1 MTTIKFAQQG
11 VRQQFWKGM
20 SLKDGQILT
29 PGMTFELF
37 YSVDI
42 ITETVTIPEGTIGI
56 VHADDATISVI
67 RDDCKAARKA
77 IRLAEASAEELE
89 GIARRKKD
97 RDYKLGCKTEVKQS
111 LVPAPAHDPSLRI
124 DPNKV
129 IKILQTL
136 TGYSGPK
143 EITYTTRE
151 KTVKQHTLDDACN
164 AAKAILQRE
173 YKYNQLCTD
182 MLKGKSETELL
193 TTVEMSKLVQDL
205 VDDTVYWAGGFTSP
219 GPLV

>member
-1 MTTIKFAQQG
+1 MNNIKFAQQG
-11 VRQQFWKGM
+11 VRQLVWKE
-20 SLKDGQILT
+20 KPITNGQILK
-29 PGMTFELF
+29 PGMTFESF

-42 ITETVTIPEGTIGI
+42 VTTTLTIPEGTIGVFHVESVGNPEMPMEEI
-56 VHADDATISVI
+56 TISVI

-89 GIARRKKD
+89 GIARHKKD
-97 RDYKLGCKTEVKQS
+97 RDYKLGCKTEVKQF
-111 LVPAPAHDPSLRI
+111 LVPAPAHD
-124 DPNKV
+124 
-129 IKILQTL
+129 
-136 TGYSGPK
+136 PK

-164 AAKAILQRE
+164 AAIAILKRK
-173 YKYNQLCTD
+173 YKYDQLCTD

-193 TTVEMSKLVQDL
+193 TTVEMSELVHDL
-205 VDDTVYWAGGFTSP
+205 VDDTVYWAGGFTSS